1 MIDTGDKK
9 IIVGDDI
16 KIILKDDENDNKLED
31 IHKSDSL
38 NHVQNNMDDVG
49 KYQLVTFPLVFS
61 IALIIY
67 LYSVA
72 ALTGFIKWMILHIT
86 DSMKILTSE
95 KGSPD
100 DLQGSFVII
109 SVILF
114 SLMFN
119 TSNTFNQN
127 SVTMYLFLDFYIQ
140 KSKVF

>member
-49 KYQLVTFPLVFS
+49 KYYLVTFPWMYS

-67 LYSVA
+67 MYSVA
-72 ALTGFIKWMILHIT
+72 PVTGFIK
-86 DSMKILTSE
+86 
-95 KGSPD
+95 
-100 DLQGSFVII
+100 
-109 SVILF
+109 
-114 SLMFN
+114 
-119 TSNTFNQN
+119 
-127 SVTMYLFLDFYIQ
+127 
-140 KSKVF
+140 

>member
-1 MIDTGDKK
+1 MIDSGDKK

-49 KYQLVTFPLVFS
+49 KYEFVTFPLVYS

-72 ALTGFIKWMILHIT
+72 ALTGFIK
-86 DSMKILTSE
+86 
-95 KGSPD
+95 
-100 DLQGSFVII
+100 
-109 SVILF
+109 
-114 SLMFN
+114 
-119 TSNTFNQN
+119 
-127 SVTMYLFLDFYIQ
+127 
-140 KSKVF
+140 